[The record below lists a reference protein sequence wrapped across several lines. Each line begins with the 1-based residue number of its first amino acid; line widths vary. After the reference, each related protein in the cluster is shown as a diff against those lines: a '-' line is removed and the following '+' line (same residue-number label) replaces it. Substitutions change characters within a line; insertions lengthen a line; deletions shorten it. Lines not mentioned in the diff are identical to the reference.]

1 MDLLITNKIDM
12 KAQQNK
18 EIKKEHLL
26 CKFSEYK
33 LFKTNT
39 GVWFLGKGI
48 YICNY
53 VLRYHK

>member
-1 MDLLITNKIDM
+1 M

-18 EIKKEHLL
+18 EIEKEHLV

-48 YICNY
+48 YICNC